1 VRFVKEPGRT
11 YRLIRW
17 PGSELMRGRPKFVR
31 MLGFLTQKPMSLEHL
46 VVLSGLSEDS
56 CLDLL
61 GLLDQRG
68 LLARVGAPS
77 AAPPAAAPAPAPPV
91 DVPPPA
97 PFTPPA
103 PNAHSGMLQRLR
115 KRLGI

>member
-1 VRFVKEPGRT
+1 M

-31 MLGFLTQKPMSLEHL
+31 MLGFLTQKAMSLEHL
-46 VVLSGLSEDS
+46 VVLSGLNEDS

-77 AAPPAAAPAPAPPV
+77 AAPPAAPAALAAPAPVPTPPV
-91 DVPPPA
+91 DEPPPA

-103 PNAHSGMLQRLR
+103 PNGHGGMLQRLR